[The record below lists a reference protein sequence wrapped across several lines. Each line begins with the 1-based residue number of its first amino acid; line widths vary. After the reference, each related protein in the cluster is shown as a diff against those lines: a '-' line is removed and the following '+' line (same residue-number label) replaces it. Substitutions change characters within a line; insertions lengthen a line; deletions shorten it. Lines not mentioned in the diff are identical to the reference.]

1 MARLP
6 IPQQGQ
12 PLDLAYIASVAT
24 AVNELFEVVNQR
36 GSTSASID
44 DPQSSIKTSLKAS
57 EVRVVGGYK
66 EVVSRL
72 SVSAGTTS
80 RTFTYDFPLNFKFV
94 PIVSA
99 TPVNIGSTDAGKNV
113 SVTITSIT
121 TGRIEGQV
129 NFNVTGVA
137 GVGVHIIAIGVPT

>member
-12 PLDLAYIASVAT
+12 PLDLSYIASVAT
-24 AVNELFEVVNQR
+24 AVNELSEVVNQR
-36 GSTSASID
+36 GATSASID

-66 EVVSRL
+66 EVITNS
-72 SVSAGTTS
+72 SVNAGNT
-80 RTFTYDFPLNFKFV
+80 RTFTYDFPLSFKFP

-99 TPVNIGSTDAGKNV
+99 TPINIGSTDAGKNV
-113 SVTITSIT
+113 SVTLTNIT
-121 TGRIEGQV
+121 TGRVEGLV
-129 NFNVTGVA
+129 NFNATGTL
-137 GVGVHIIAIGVPT
+137 GVGVHLIAIGVPT